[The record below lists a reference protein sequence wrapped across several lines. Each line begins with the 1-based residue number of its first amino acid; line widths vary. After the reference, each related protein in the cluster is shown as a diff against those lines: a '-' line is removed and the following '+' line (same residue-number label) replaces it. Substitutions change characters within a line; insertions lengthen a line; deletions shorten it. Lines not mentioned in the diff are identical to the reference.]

1 MENKC
6 HTLTSQLDSSNYELQ
21 IVQKTLE
28 EEKKIVLNLQKQL
41 DDLKK
46 VNSNTQ
52 AQIQLNNIQKE
63 EKEELIAL
71 RKEVAEY
78 EAEFKMLKN
87 QDITIKKLNARIE
100 EMSRNSEEELQRELK

>member
-52 AQIQLNNIQKE
+52 AQIQLNNTQKE